1 MRDQEKAA
9 QATKAAQTGWWF
21 RKILLNNHPGASR
34 HPSWPGG
41 ATCLLTSH
49 NSKLTTQDSRLF
61 NEEVFMPF
69 INGRSVALEEKDA
82 TTVVNPANGRP
93 VAKVF
98 MSTPKEMTQA
108 IDAAEA
114 AKEQWGNTTPAEREI
129 ILIRAAE
136 ILEAKRGEIVDV
148 LIDEAGST
156 FGKAQFEVSFVV
168 NMIRASSGEARR
180 IFGHTIPSDVPG
192 LLSFAIRRPLG
203 VIGGI
208 SPFNFPLI
216 LSTKKVCLALAAGN
230 TFVLKPSEET
240 SLLGMKIAEV
250 FQDAGLPP
258 GVLNVVPGDGPTLGE
273 AMVKDPRVK
282 LISFTGS
289 TAVGRQLAV
298 QCATNGKKI
307 TLEMGGKSPL
317 VVLKDA
323 DIDYAVNTACFGLF
337 IHQGQIC
344 MAGSRIIVEAPIHQT
359 FLDKF
364 VAKVKTLQVGDPRD
378 PHTVIGPLIRASQCE
393 FIDKRI
399 KSSVAAGARVLTGG
413 GHKGNFFEPT
423 VLAGVVPGMEVF
435 TDELFGPVAS
445 VIKADDAEHAL
456 SLANNTRYGLSSAVL
471 TNDLQMA
478 MKFALRLDAGMV
490 HINSSTIHD
499 EPHIPFGG
507 VKDSGFSREGGQWS
521 MEEMTELKWITIQQG
536 QRPYPF

>member
-1 MRDQEKAA
+1 
-9 QATKAAQTGWWF
+9 
-21 RKILLNNHPGASR
+21 
-34 HPSWPGG
+34 
-41 ATCLLTSH
+41 
-49 NSKLTTQDSRLF
+49 
-61 NEEVFMPF
+61 MPF

-114 AKEQWGNTTPAEREI
+114 AKESWGNTSSAEREI
-129 ILIRAAE
+129 ILIRAAD
-136 ILEAKRGEIVDV
+136 ILEARRGEIVDV

-156 FGKAQFEVSFVV
+156 FGKSHFEVSFTV
-168 NMIRASSGEARR
+168 NMLRASAGEARR
-180 IFGHTIPSDVPG
+180 LFGHVIPSDVPG
-192 LLSFAIRRPLG
+192 LMSFAIRRPLG

-298 QCATNGKKI
+298 QCATYAKKI

-323 DIDYAVNTACFGLF
+323 DLDYAVNTACFGLF

-344 MAGSRIIVEAPIHQT
+344 MAGSRIIVEAPIHQA

-413 GHKGNFFEPT
+413 GYKGNFFEPT
-423 VLAGVVPGMEVF
+423 VLSGVVPGMEVF

-456 SLANNTRYGLSSAVL
+456 NLANNTRYGLSSAVL
-471 TNDLQMA
+471 TNDL
-478 MKFALRLDAGMV
+478 
-490 HINSSTIHD
+490 
-499 EPHIPFGG
+499 
-507 VKDSGFSREGGQWS
+507 
-521 MEEMTELKWITIQQG
+521 
-536 QRPYPF
+536 